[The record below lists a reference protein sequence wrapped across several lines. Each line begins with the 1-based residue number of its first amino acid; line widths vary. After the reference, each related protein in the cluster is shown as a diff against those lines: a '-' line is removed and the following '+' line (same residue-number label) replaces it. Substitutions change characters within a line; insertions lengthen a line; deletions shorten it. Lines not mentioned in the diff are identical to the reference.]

1 MRGSPRP
8 GMLQVDVVGGVAL
21 RNVIV
26 GVGIL
31 VVLAYLVLSYPRSFA
46 VLAIVGAL
54 AAVYFGQQLAFT
66 SVVLPE
72 LERTLSESALDSAR
86 RVQAA
91 FEIGFVIKVA
101 IIGIELIVEK
111 VFTGDEPLRTFSD
124 GLLSAVSV
132 VIILVIIAALSAFAP
147 VDEVVFSVLSAVLA
161 LRIVQTGVDF
171 SIAAAQRS
179 RGGAA
184 SGAATP
190 DEA

>member
-101 IIGIELIVEK
+101 IIGIELVVEK

>member
-1 MRGSPRP
+1 
-8 GMLQVDVVGGVAL
+8 MLQVDVVGGVAL